1 MKKKLQIFVSSTY
14 TDLLQER
21 QAAVEA
27 ILKAGHIPAGMELF
41 AAGSQSQ
48 IDTIKRWIDDS
59 DIFLLILGGRY
70 GSIDPT
76 SGKSYT
82 ELEYEYAASKGMP
95 LFAIVISQ
103 EALDRKVKSTG
114 QAALE
119 LANREKYEKFRQSVL
134 GRICRFFEDE
144 KDVKLSIHESLF
156 EIIANRTLSGWVSGK
171 DVHDTTDIAQEL
183 AITTKE
189 NHELRRRVQE
199 LEERLKETE
208 KSTLKKPKDFKA
220 VAEALDK
227 IIINTQTEPNAPPTN
242 AKALELF
249 IANRDIL
256 ISGVNDAYGSGNV
269 MNFFFYKLAPTLVMH
284 GLMEEFRTPGAK
296 YRTLKTSELGNEFL
310 AWVTTTIN
318 AKRTKENAQA
328 PAANSTPTKKTS
340 PPPKEPSKK

>member
-48 IDTIKRWIDDS
+48 IETIKRWIDDS

-70 GSIDPT
+70 GSIDPA

-82 ELEYEYAASKGMP
+82 ELEYEYTASKGMP

-103 EALDRKVKSTG
+103 EALERKVKSTG
-114 QAALE
+114 QAVLE
-119 LANREKYEKFRQSVL
+119 LANREKYDKFRQSVL

-171 DVHDTTDIAQEL
+171 DIHDTTEIAQEL
-183 AITTKE
+183 SITTKE

-199 LEERLKETE
+199 LEAKIKEFE
-208 KSTLKKPKDFKA
+208 KAQPEKPKDFKSLA
-220 VAEALDK
+220 YALEK
-227 IIINTQTEPNAPPTN
+227 IKINAQTEPNAP
-242 AKALELF
+242 
-249 IANRDIL
+249 
-256 ISGVNDAYGSGNV
+256 
-269 MNFFFYKLAPTLVMH
+269 
-284 GLMEEFRTPGAK
+284 
-296 YRTLKTSELGNEFL
+296 
-310 AWVTTTIN
+310 
-318 AKRTKENAQA
+318 Q
-328 PAANSTPTKKTS
+328 STPMC
-340 PPPKEPSKK
+340 